1 MGHTHTKEVVH
12 VRSPAPPPAPP
23 TPMFDEPWRKIDW
36 GNKEELLKMINRY
49 TPRHGEKHLRVLVY
63 GPVGAGKSTFI
74 NSVTSALYERMSNE
88 AAANTSDSATR
99 SFTLEYE
106 THYIFKEDSLDETYP
121 FVFNDIMGLEGGEKQ
136 GIHPEDIKLA
146 MKGHVRDG
154 YKFNPM
160 SPLSEDSKHYN
171 PNPTIDDQVHVLVL
185 MLSANC
191 PEIDH
196 SVIQKMKEVRETAR
210 DLGIPQIAMGTHVDK
225 ACPEIMKDIK
235 NIYRSKSM
243 KTNMEEFSK
252 AVGVPLNCI
261 MGVKNYSEE
270 TDNDAD
276 VDTLLLIALKHIVTN
291 GKDFVRK
298 QAHKKAHSLEGD
310 MSKLNVN

>member
-1 MGHTHTKEVVH
+1 ME
-12 VRSPAPPPAPP
+12 R
-23 TPMFDEPWRKIDW
+23 
-36 GNKEELLKMINRY
+36 
-49 TPRHGEKHLRVLVY
+49 
-63 GPVGAGKSTFI
+63 
-74 NSVTSALYERMSNE
+74 TSACPGVRPGRSWEVQLHQL
-88 AAANTSDSATR
+88 SDQCS
-99 SFTLEYE
+99 YE
-106 THYIFKEDSLDETYP
+106 THYIFKEDSLDDTYP

-252 AVGVPLNCI
+252 AVGFPLNCI

-298 QAHKKAHSLEGD
+298 QPHKKAHSLEGD